1 MLLYFRLGL
10 NLWGR
15 SRFLAGREGG
25 GSMEGDRLLCTVSGG
40 ILPQKILK
48 FQVLENTI
56 SAIQRQSQYVLIS
69 HFFKVKMPFFL
80 HQNITKRHKNNAN
93 LHL

>member
-1 MLLYFRLGL
+1 MYGVRGHPSPE
-10 NLWGR
+10 N
-15 SRFLAGREGG
+15 FLKKG
-25 GSMEGDRLLCTVSGG
+25 
-40 ILPQKILK
+40 
-48 FQVLENTI
+48 LENAI

-80 HQNITKRHKNNAN
+80 HQNITKRHKNDAN

>member
-1 MLLYFRLGL
+1 
-10 NLWGR
+10 
-15 SRFLAGREGG
+15 
-25 GSMEGDRLLCTVSGG
+25 MEGDWPLCRGSGD

-48 FQVLENTI
+48 FQVLENAI
-56 SAIQRQSQYVLIS
+56 SAILRQSQRVLIS

-80 HQNITKRHKNNAN
+80 HQNITKQHKNDAN